1 MRHGD
6 AVLSPSRPP
15 VLVGRVFRGTHAVA
29 QGLLTPDALRSRCW
43 RRLFRDVY
51 ADAALPDDHRLR
63 LAGAALLVPADAVVS
78 GRSAAYLLGLR
89 DSVDDAA
96 PVEVTVPPGRR
107 FGPVAGL
114 RVRRASVPASD
125 TTVRSGH
132 RCTVVLRTALDV
144 ARLEP
149 LLDSVPL
156 LDAMLGR
163 AFVDPAPLT
172 VAAAA
177 LPSGRGCRRARQ
189 AVALADERAE
199 SPPESRL
206 RVLLTLAGLPP
217 VPQWRVGRADGLF
230 VARVDLA
237 YPSARV
243 AVEYDGAWHGAPGEL
258 HRDRRRIN
266 ALVAAGWRVLYV
278 TAADMHRPEQ
288 VVARVRALLAT
299 AEIGDPGHSPG
310 C

>member
-1 MRHGD
+1 MP
-6 AVLSPSRPP
+6 APARPAQ
-15 VLVGRVFRGTHAVA
+15 LVGRVFRGTEAIA
-29 QGLLTPDALRSRCW
+29 GGLLTRDALRSRCW

-63 LAGAALLVPADAVVS
+63 LAGAALLVPPDAVVS

-89 DSVDDAA
+89 EAVDEAS
-96 PVEVTVPPGRR
+96 PVEVTIRPGCR

-114 RVRRASVPASD
+114 RVRRAPVPAAD
-125 TTVRSGH
+125 MVGRGRH
-132 RCTVVLRTALDV
+132 RCTSEVRTALDV

-149 LLDSVPL
+149 LLESVPL

-163 AFVDPAPLT
+163 SVVDHSVLT
-172 VAAAA
+172 AAATA
-177 LPSGRGCRRARQ
+177 LPTGRGCRRAQQ

-217 VPQWRVGRADGLF
+217 VPQWRVGRPDGVF
-230 VARVDLA
+230 IARVDLG
-237 YPSARV
+237 YPAAKV

-258 HRDRRRIN
+258 GRDRRRIN
-266 ALVAAGWRVLYV
+266 ALVQAGWRVLYV
-278 TAADMHRPEQ
+278 TAADLHRPGE
-288 VVARVRALLAT
+288 VVARVRALLAA
-299 AEIGDPGHSPG
+299 AEIGVVGHSTG
-310 C
+310 R